1 MKPDLPSPT
10 SLIPT
15 LLAARV
21 ISQTTRATK
30 SAVNHNQDALFS
42 MSRQVQH
49 EESSVQDLVLLKSKL
64 ESRITLLRTQQTQ
77 QRAQPPAERAK
88 QLIQSKQ
95 AQIHTFDNETE
106 RLRETLNE
114 FIQSDLATMIAAEEL
129 GGPVAGEDI
138 NIDDSMLDAGF
149 SASGKPT
156 LKKVNA
162 QDGRQRQ
169 IDENLGAMK
178 DGGSGDSEKD
188 TAATEVLEL
197 VERLLAAMFGESEG
211 GVYINLNRD
220 SAAARF
226 LVRAKVAA
234 FHPKDA
240 RRLRLVD
247 FGRELEIRMRDG
259 SVLATGND

>member
-10 SLIPT
+10 SLIPA
-15 LLAARV
+15 LLAARI

-30 SAVNHNQDALFS
+30 SAINRNQDALAS
-42 MSRQVQH
+42 MSRQVEH
-49 EESSVQDLVLLKSKL
+49 EESSVRDLALLKSKL
-64 ESRITLLRTQQTQ
+64 ESRISRLRTQQSQ
-77 QRAQPPAERAK
+77 QRAQSPAERAK

-95 AQIHTFDNETE
+95 VRIRAFDNETE

-129 GGPVAGEDI
+129 GGPMAGEDI
-138 NIDDSMLDAGF
+138 SIDDSMLDVGF
-149 SASGKPT
+149 SASGKPAPR
-156 LKKVNA
+156 KANA
-162 QDGRQRQ
+162 QYGRQRR
-169 IDENLGAMK
+169 IDETLETATD
-178 DGGSGDSEKD
+178 DGGGSEKD
-188 TAATEVLEL
+188 AAVAEVREL
-197 VERLLAAMFGESEG
+197 VERLLATMAGEGEG
-211 GVYINLNRD
+211 SGYINLNWD

-247 FGRELEIRMRDG
+247 FGRDLEG
-259 SVLATGND
+259 